1 MGFSFATYRSFDNN
15 KDGDKTGLYNANRCF
30 LHNGD
35 DLLKAVIFDMD
46 GVLVD
51 SMSDHAEAVQHIFN
65 EIGVEMNKQDIFERE
80 GERTVD
86 IMRFLLQKGSGDA
99 SQFDISDIVD
109 RYIAE
114 FNRIAEFKVFDGM
127 QECLSNLKDKF
138 DLAVVSGSDRPIV
151 QDIIQSEYPGIFSG
165 MVTADDVQRGKP
177 EPDPYLK
184 AIEMLGISSHE
195 AIVIENAPM
204 GVESAKKAGLCCVA
218 VPTYLDA
225 KKFHRA
231 DMVIENHT
239 RLVEFLNKLEPSYD
253 CSRSELLK
261 S

>member
-51 SMSDHAEAVQHIFN
+51 SMSDHAEAVQHIFD
-65 EIGVEMNKQDIFERE
+65 EIGVEMDKQDIFERE

-86 IMRFLLQKGSGDA
+86 IMKYLLQKASGDA
-99 SQFDISDIVD
+99 SQFDISSIVE

-114 FNRIAEFKVFDGM
+114 FNRIAEFKVFEGM
-127 QECLSNLKDKF
+127 LECLTNLKDKF
-138 DLAVVSGSDRPIV
+138 NLAVVSGSDRPIV
-151 QDIIQSEYPGIFSG
+151 YDIIESEYPGIFREL
-165 MVTADDVQRGKP
+165 VTADDVQRGKP

-225 KKFHRA
+225 EKFHQA
-231 DMVIENHT
+231 DMVIENHI
-239 RLVEFLNKLEPSYD
+239 RLVEFLNELEPSYD
-253 CSRSELLK
+253 CSQS
-261 S
+261 

>member
-1 MGFSFATYRSFDNN
+1 MH
-15 KDGDKTGLYNANRCF
+15 LP
-30 LHNGD
+30 HGD

-51 SMSDHAEAVQHIFN
+51 SMSDHAEAVQHIFD
-65 EIGVEMNKQDIFERE
+65 EIGVEMDKKDIFERE

-99 SQFDISDIVD
+99 SQFDISDIVE

-114 FNRIAEFKVFDGM
+114 FNRIAEFKVFEGM
-127 QECLSNLKDKF
+127 LECLANLKDKF

-151 QDIIQSEYPGIFSG
+151 YDIIESEYPGIF
-165 MVTADDVQRGKP
+165 MELVTADDVHRGKP

-184 AIEMLGISSHE
+184 AIEMLGISSDE

-225 KKFHRA
+225 EKFHQA

-239 RLVEFLNKLEPSYD
+239 RLVEFLNELEPSYD
-253 CSRSELLK
+253 CARPDLLK

>member
-1 MGFSFATYRSFDNN
+1 
-15 KDGDKTGLYNANRCF
+15 
-30 LHNGD
+30 
-35 DLLKAVIFDMD
+35 LLKAVIFDMD

-51 SMSDHAEAVQHIFN
+51 SMSDHAEAVQHIFD
-65 EIGVEMNKQDIFERE
+65 EIGVEMDKQDIFERE

-109 RYIAE
+109 RYIVE
-114 FNRIAEFKVFDGM
+114 FNKIAEFKVFDGM
-127 QECLSNLKDKF
+127 LECLTNLKGKF
-138 DLAVVSGSDRPIV
+138 NLAVVSGSDRPIV
-151 QDIIQSEYPGIFSG
+151 YDIIESEYPGIFREL
-165 MVTADDVQRGKP
+165 VTADDVQRGKP

-184 AIEMLGISSHE
+184 AIEMLGISNHE

-225 KKFHRA
+225 GKFHQA

-239 RLVEFLNKLEPSYD
+239 RLVEFLNELEPSYD
-253 CSRSELLK
+253 CARFELSKL
-261 S
+261 

>member
-1 MGFSFATYRSFDNN
+1 MLCS
-15 KDGDKTGLYNANRCF
+15 
-30 LHNGD
+30 NGD
-35 DLLKAVIFDMD
+35 DLLKAIIFDMD

-51 SMSDHAEAVQHIFN
+51 SMSDHAEAVQHIFD
-65 EIGVEMNKQDIFERE
+65 EIGVEMDKQDIFERE

-86 IMRFLLQKGSGDA
+86 IMRFLLEKGSEDA
-99 SQFDISDIVD
+99 SGFDIPDIVE

-114 FNRIAEFKVFDGM
+114 FNRIAEFRVFEGM
-127 QECLSNLKDKF
+127 KECLLYLKDKF

-151 QDIIQSEYPGIFSG
+151 QDIIRSEYPGIFRG
-165 MVTADDVQRGKP
+165 LVTADDVQRGKP

-204 GVESAKKAGLCCVA
+204 GVEAAKRAGLCCVA
-218 VPTYLDA
+218 VPTYLDPGR
-225 KKFHRA
+225 FHQA
-231 DMVIENHT
+231 DIVIEDHK
-239 RLVEFLNKLEPSYD
+239 RLIEFLLGLEHSYN
-253 CSRSELLK
+253 CNHSAK

>member
-1 MGFSFATYRSFDNN
+1 MLAS
-15 KDGDKTGLYNANRCF
+15 
-30 LHNGD
+30 NGD

-51 SMSDHAEAVQHIFN
+51 SMSDHAEAVQHIFD
-65 EIGVEMNKQDIFERE
+65 EIGVEMDKQDIFERE

-99 SQFDISDIVD
+99 SQFDVSDIVE

-114 FNRIAEFKVFDGM
+114 FNRIAEFRVFEGM
-127 QECLSNLKDKF
+127 QECLSGLKDTF
-138 DLAVVSGSDRPIV
+138 YLAVVSGSDRPIV
-151 QDIIQSEYPGIFSG
+151 QDIIQSEYPGIFREL
-165 MVTADDVQRGKP
+165 VTADDVQRGKP

-225 KKFHRA
+225 NKFHQA

-239 RLVEFLNKLEPSYD
+239 RLLEFLNGLEPSYD
-253 CSRSELLK
+253 CSQSELLK

>member
-1 MGFSFATYRSFDNN
+1 M
-15 KDGDKTGLYNANRCF
+15 L
-30 LHNGD
+30 LPHGD

-51 SMSDHAEAVQHIFN
+51 SMSDHAEAVRHIFD
-65 EIGVEMNKQDIFERE
+65 EIGVEMDKQDIFERE

-86 IMRFLLQKGSGDA
+86 IVRFLLQKGSADA
-99 SQFDISDIVD
+99 SQFDISDIVE

-114 FNRIAEFKVFDGM
+114 FNRIAEFKAFDGM
-127 QECLSNLKDKF
+127 PECLSGLKDKF
-138 DLAVVSGSDRPIV
+138 KLAVVSGSDRPIV
-151 QDIIQSEYPGIFSG
+151 QDIIQSEYPGIFREL
-165 MVTADDVQRGKP
+165 VTADDVQRGKP

-204 GVESAKKAGLCCVA
+204 GVESAKKAGLCCMA

-225 KKFHRA
+225 EKFHQA

-239 RLVEFLNKLEPSYD
+239 RLVEFLNELKPSYD
-253 CSRSELLK
+253 CSRSDLSK

>member
-1 MGFSFATYRSFDNN
+1 M
-15 KDGDKTGLYNANRCF
+15 
-30 LHNGD
+30 
-35 DLLKAVIFDMD
+35 LKAVIFDMD

-51 SMSDHAEAVQHIFN
+51 SMSYHAEAVQHIFD
-65 EIGVEMNKQDIFERE
+65 EIGVEMDKQDIFERE

-86 IMRFLLQKGSGDA
+86 IVEFLLKKGAGDA
-99 SQFDISDIVD
+99 SIFDISDIVE

-114 FNRIAEFKVFDGM
+114 FNRIAEIRVFDGM
-127 QECLSNLKDKF
+127 QGCLLDLKGRF

-151 QDIIQSEYPGIFSG
+151 HDIINSQYPGIFSV
-165 MVTADDVQRGKP
+165 MVTADDVEHGKP

-184 AIEMLGISSHE
+184 AIEMLGISGAE

-204 GVESAKKAGLCCVA
+204 GVESAKKAGLCCLA

-225 KKFHRA
+225 EKFHQA

-239 RLVEFLNKLEPSYD
+239 RLVEFLNELEPSYD
-253 CSRSELLK
+253 CSRSKL
-261 S
+261 

>member
-1 MGFSFATYRSFDNN
+1 M
-15 KDGDKTGLYNANRCF
+15 
-30 LHNGD
+30 
-35 DLLKAVIFDMD
+35 LKAVIFDMD

-51 SMSDHAEAVQHIFN
+51 SMSDHAEAVQHIFD
-65 EIGVEMNKQDIFERE
+65 EIGVEMDKQDIYERE

-99 SQFDISDIVD
+99 SQFDVLNIVE

-114 FNRIAEFKVFDGM
+114 FNRIAEFKVFEGM
-127 QECLSNLKDKF
+127 LECLTGLKDKF
-138 DLAVVSGSDRPIV
+138 NLAVVSGSDRPIV
-151 QDIIQSEYPGIFSG
+151 YDIIESEYPGIFREL
-165 MVTADDVQRGKP
+165 VTADDVQRGKP

-225 KKFHRA
+225 EKFHQA

-239 RLVEFLNKLEPSYD
+239 RLVEFLNELEPSYD
-253 CSRSELLK
+253 CLRSKL
-261 S
+261 

>member
-1 MGFSFATYRSFDNN
+1 MLAP
-15 KDGDKTGLYNANRCF
+15 
-30 LHNGD
+30 NGD

-51 SMSDHAEAVQHIFN
+51 SMSYHAEAVQHIFD
-65 EIGVEMNKQDIFERE
+65 EIGVEMDKQDIFERE

-86 IMRFLLQKGSGDA
+86 IVAFLLEKATGDA
-99 SQFDISDIVD
+99 SKYDIPNIVE

-114 FNRIAEFKVFDGM
+114 FNRIVELKVFDGM
-127 QECLSNLKDKF
+127 QECLSNLKQRF

-151 QDIIQSEYPGIFSG
+151 YDIVQSQYPGIFREI
-165 MVTADDVQRGKP
+165 VTADDVQRGKP
-177 EPDPYLK
+177 DPDPYLK

-218 VPTYLDA
+218 IPTYLDSN
-225 KKFHRA
+225 KFHQA
-231 DMVIENHT
+231 DMIIEDHT
-239 RLVEFLNKLEPSYD
+239 RLVEFLSKLEPSYN
-253 CSRSELLK
+253 CLQSKL
-261 S
+261 

>member
-1 MGFSFATYRSFDNN
+1 M
-15 KDGDKTGLYNANRCF
+15 
-30 LHNGD
+30 
-35 DLLKAVIFDMD
+35 LKAVIFDMD

-51 SMSDHAEAVQHIFN
+51 SMSYHAEAVQHIFD
-65 EIGVEMNKQDIFERE
+65 EIGVEMDKQDIFERE

-86 IMRFLLQKGSGDA
+86 IVEFLLKKGAGDA
-99 SQFDISDIVD
+99 SRFDISDIVE

-114 FNRIAEFKVFDGM
+114 FNRIAEIKVFDGM
-127 QECLSNLKDKF
+127 QECLRGLKGRF

-151 QDIIQSEYPGIFSG
+151 HDIINSKYPGVFSVI
-165 MVTADDVQRGKP
+165 VTADDVEHGKP

-184 AIEMLGISSHE
+184 SIEMLGISGTE

-204 GVESAKKAGLCCVA
+204 GVESAKGAGICCLA

-225 KKFHRA
+225 QKFHQA

-239 RLVEFLNKLEPSYD
+239 RLVEFLNELEPTYD
-253 CSRSELLK
+253 CARSDLSK

>member
-1 MGFSFATYRSFDNN
+1 
-15 KDGDKTGLYNANRCF
+15 
-30 LHNGD
+30 
-35 DLLKAVIFDMD
+35 MD

-51 SMSDHAEAVQHIFN
+51 SMSDHAEAVQHIFD
-65 EIGVEMNKQDIFERE
+65 EIDVEMDKQDIFERE

-99 SQFDISDIVD
+99 SQFDISDIVE

-114 FNRIAEFKVFDGM
+114 FNRIAEFKVFEGM
-127 QECLSNLKDKF
+127 QESLTGLKDKF

-151 QDIIQSEYPGIFSG
+151 YDIINSKYPETFSV

-204 GVESAKKAGLCCVA
+204 GVESAKKAGLCCLA

-225 KKFHRA
+225 EKFHQA

-239 RLVEFLNKLEPSYD
+239 RLVEFLNELEPSYD
-253 CSRSELLK
+253 CLRSK